1 MNRLIRR
8 QIRRNETMRKGE
20 NIYLRKDG
28 RWEGRYPKGR
38 KINGRLKYGYIYGK
52 SYTEV
57 RQKLYPLKI
66 QYQSLQQV
74 KGVSA
79 DTFEEWTI
87 EWLNEVQEEVKP
99 STFASYY
106 YKISKYILPVIKD
119 VPLNEISIENGKLLL
134 HSLQKKLARSTIQV
148 VFRILNKCLNYA
160 KKCGKLV
167 ANPLSELQLPKSK
180 RRKVR
185 ALTVAEQ
192 KRMMQVA
199 FQEKKG
205 RGIPT
210 LLSLHSGMRIGE
222 IAALK
227 WSDVDFD
234 ADLIQVHHTY
244 QRVGTIEMKKKTQL
258 VFADSKTEASVRV
271 IPLSPTLKKL
281 LKEHQKQSRGCFVF
295 STNGQPCEPR
305 LLTYH
310 FHKIREKAHLS
321 EIHFHQLRHTFA
333 TRCLEVKKDI
343 PAVSALLGHASTQMT
358 LDTYVDAMLE
368 QRFSVIYKMDDFIG
382 AGIM

>member
-1 MNRLIRR
+1 
-8 QIRRNETMRKGE
+8 MRKGE

-38 KINGRLKYGYIYGK
+38 KLNGRLKYGYIYGK

-79 DTFEEWTI
+79 DTFEEWTM
-87 EWLNEVQEEVKP
+87 EWLNEIQEEVKP

-106 YKISKYILPVIKD
+106 YKITKYILPVLKD
-119 VPLNEISIENGKLLL
+119 IPLNELTIENGKILLRY
-134 HSLQKKLARSTIQV
+134 LQKMLSQSTVQV

-160 KKCGKLV
+160 KKLGKLV
-167 ANPLSELQLPKSK
+167 SNPISELQLPKSK

-185 ALTVAEQ
+185 ALTVSEQ
-192 KRMMQVA
+192 KRMMRA
-199 FQEKKG
+199 ASQEKKG

-227 WSDVDFD
+227 WSDIDFE
-234 ADLIQVHHTY
+234 ADLIHVHHTY
-244 QRVGTIEMKKKTQL
+244 QRVGTTELKQKTQL
-258 VFADSKTEASVRV
+258 ILADSKTEASVRV
-271 IPLSPTLKKL
+271 IPLSPTLKAL
-281 LKEHQKQSRGCFVF
+281 LKQHQKKSKGSFVF

-310 FHKIREKAHLS
+310 FHKIRERAGLT

-343 PAVSALLGHASTQMT
+343 PSVSALLGHASTQMT
-358 LDTYVDAMLE
+358 LDTYVDAMLD
-368 QRFSVIYKMDDFIG
+368 QRFSVIYKMDDYFG
-382 AGIM
+382 AGII